1 MLKNIRSKTHNKEL
15 PTAALLSDA
24 VQGNKKKTFFSH
36 LSDEQIVGV
45 KRNIALGESVYK
57 DFSKILKNLIIA
69 GPANPALKK
78 YFNINLDAMYVGG
91 QLDIKI
97 HKDAIAVFC
106 KNYCDKTNMEI
117 LSKLIMDTKSL
128 VTDLENYVP
137 PAEPSDIRYHINK
150 KAVLNIFAIW
160 YLENRE
166 DIVWELY

>member
-1 MLKNIRSKTHNKEL
+1 MLKKIKSQTHNKEL

-36 LSDEQIVGV
+36 LSDEQVVCV

-57 DFSKILKNLIIA
+57 DFSKILKNLSVT

-78 YFNINLDAMYVGG
+78 YFSINLDAMYVGG
-91 QLDIKI
+91 QADIKI
-97 HKDAIAVFC
+97 HKDAIAIFC

-117 LSKLIMDTKSL
+117 LSKLIMDTKSI
-128 VTDLENYVP
+128 VTDLEDYVP
-137 PAEPSDIRYHINK
+137 PTKLSEIKYHINK
-150 KAVLNIFAIW
+150 KAILNLFNIW

>member
-1 MLKNIRSKTHNKEL
+1 MLKEIKSKTHNKEL
-15 PTAALLSDA
+15 PTATLLSDA
-24 VQGNKKKTFFSH
+24 VQDSKKKTFFSH
-36 LSDEQIVGV
+36 LSEEQIVGV

-57 DFSKILKNLIIA
+57 DFSKILKNLIIT
-69 GPANPALKK
+69 GPANAALKK

-91 QLDIKI
+91 QIDIKV

-128 VTDLENYVP
+128 VTDLENYEP
-137 PAEPSDIRYHINK
+137 PAEPSDNKYHINK
-150 KAVLNIFAIW
+150 KSVLNIFAIW

-166 DIVWELY
+166 DIV

>member
-1 MLKNIRSKTHNKEL
+1 MLKKIKSKTHNKEL

-57 DFSKILKNLIIA
+57 DFSKILKNLIMT

-106 KNYCDKTNMEI
+106 KNYCGKTNMEM

-137 PAEPSDIRYHINK
+137 PTEPSDNKYHINK

-166 DIVWELY
+166 DIV

>member
-1 MLKNIRSKTHNKEL
+1 MLKKIKSKTHNKEL

-57 DFSKILKNLIIA
+57 DFSKILKNLTIT

-78 YFNINLDAMYVGG
+78 YFNINLDAMCVGG
-91 QLDIKI
+91 QIDIKI

-128 VTDLENYVP
+128 VTDLENYEP
-137 PAEPSDIRYHINK
+137 PAEPSDNKYHINK
-150 KAVLNIFAIW
+150 KSVLNIFAIW

>member
-1 MLKNIRSKTHNKEL
+1 MLKNVRSKTHDNEL
-15 PTAALLSDA
+15 PTATLLSDA
-24 VQGNKKKTFFSH
+24 VQDNKKKTFFSH

-57 DFSKILKNLIIA
+57 DFSKILKNLTIT

-137 PAEPSDIRYHINK
+137 PTDPSENKYHINK
-150 KAVLNIFAIW
+150 KSVLNIFTIW

-166 DIVWELY
+166 DIV

>member
-24 VQGNKKKTFFSH
+24 VQDNKKKTFFSH
-36 LSDEQIVGV
+36 LSEEQIVGV

-57 DFSKILKNLIIA
+57 DFSKILKNLIIT

-78 YFNINLDAMYVGG
+78 YFDINLDAMYVGG
-91 QLDIKI
+91 QIDIKI
-97 HKDAIAVFC
+97 HKDAIAAFC
-106 KNYCDKTNMEI
+106 RNYCDKTNMEI

-137 PAEPSDIRYHINK
+137 PTDPSENKYHINK
-150 KAVLNIFAIW
+150 KSVLNIFTIW

-166 DIVWELY
+166 DIV

>member
-1 MLKNIRSKTHNKEL
+1 MLKNVRSKTHNKEL
-15 PTAALLSDA
+15 PTATLLSDA
-24 VQGNKKKTFFSH
+24 VQDDKKKTFFSH
-36 LSDEQIVGV
+36 LTEEQIVGV
-45 KRNIALGESVYK
+45 KRNIELGCSVYK
-57 DFSKILKNLIIA
+57 DFSKILKNLIMT

-137 PAEPSDIRYHINK
+137 PTEPSENKYHINK
-150 KAVLNIFAIW
+150 KSVLNIFTIW

-166 DIVWELY
+166 DIV

>member
-1 MLKNIRSKTHNKEL
+1 MLKEIKSKTHNKEL

-36 LSDEQIVGV
+36 LTDEQIVSV

-57 DFSKILKNLIIA
+57 DFSKILKNLTIT

-78 YFNINLDAMYVGG
+78 YFSINLDAMYVGG
-91 QLDIKI
+91 QTDIKI
-97 HKDAIAVFC
+97 HKDAIAIFC
-106 KNYCDKTNMEI
+106 RNYCDKTNMEI
-117 LSKLIMDTKSL
+117 LSKLIMETKSI

-137 PAEPSDIRYHINK
+137 PTEPSEIKYHINK
-150 KAVLNIFAIW
+150 KAVLNLFTIW

>member
-1 MLKNIRSKTHNKEL
+1 MLKKIRSKTHNKEL
-15 PTAALLSDA
+15 PTATLLSDA
-24 VQGNKKKTFFSH
+24 VQDNKKKTFFSP
-36 LSDEQIVGV
+36 LSDEQIVCV

-69 GPANPALKK
+69 GSTNAALKK

-137 PAEPSDIRYHINK
+137 PTEPSDNKYHINK
-150 KAVLNIFAIW
+150 KSVLNIFAIW

>member
-1 MLKNIRSKTHNKEL
+1 MLKEVKSKTHNKEL

-36 LSDEQIVGV
+36 LSDEQIVSV

-57 DFSKILKNLIIA
+57 DFSKILKNLIIT

-137 PAEPSDIRYHINK
+137 PTDPSENKYHINK
-150 KAVLNIFAIW
+150 KSVLNIFAIW

-166 DIVWELY
+166 DIV

>member
-1 MLKNIRSKTHNKEL
+1 MLKEVKSKTHNKEL

-57 DFSKILKNLIIA
+57 DFSKILKNLIIT

-137 PAEPSDIRYHINK
+137 PTDPSENKYHINK
-150 KAVLNIFAIW
+150 KSVLNIFAIW

-166 DIVWELY
+166 DIV